1 MTIARRTARVVFPA
15 PAGVIPRSKRTCG
28 NISGFPRTCG
38 GDPINGVIELDEDE
52 FSPHLRG

>member
-1 MTIARRTARVVFPA
+1 MFVSVFPA
-15 PAGVIPRSKRTCG
+15 PAGVILEVAAKIKEHKR
-28 NISGFPRTCG
+28 FPRTCG